1 MFTNKI
7 FSNDS
12 IVKKRKNKGFHSGY
26 KVINLDNKQEVIE
39 ILFYR
44 SQSKNTGYTTFNCC
58 LWIRNFNFTVKIN
71 VGSKSTGCG
80 YDVRA
85 DSLIN
90 ACYDAGINIDRIYDI
105 DTIIDKII
113 EGLGLSNTIKVKIE
127 G

>member
-12 IVKKRKNKGFHSGY
+12 IVKNRKNKGFHSGY
-26 KVINLDNKQEVIE
+26 KVINLDNKQEIIE

-44 SQSKNTGYTTFNCC
+44 NQSKHTGYTTFNCC
-58 LWIRNFNFTVKIN
+58 LWIRNFSFTIKIN

-80 YDVRA
+80 YDVRT

-90 ACYDAGINIDRIYDI
+90 ACHDAGIIIEKIYDI
-105 DTIIDKII
+105 NEIIDKLI
-113 EGLGLSNTIKVKIE
+113 EGLELTNTLKVKIE